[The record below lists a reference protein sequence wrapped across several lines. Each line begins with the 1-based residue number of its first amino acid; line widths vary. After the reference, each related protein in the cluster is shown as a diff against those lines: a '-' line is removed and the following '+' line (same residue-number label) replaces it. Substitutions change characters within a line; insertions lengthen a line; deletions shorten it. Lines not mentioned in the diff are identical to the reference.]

1 MPYLLQ
7 TVITV
12 SNKNS
17 KTYSINDSDALL
29 YFDSLEKFEEIAT
42 LSENDRNLLDSSY
55 ITSYNNIINS
65 STIQNEETIE
75 NTTSSPNNLI
85 IE

>member
-7 TVITV
+7 TAITV

-17 KTYSINDSDALL
+17 KTYSINDSDVLL
-29 YFDSLEKFEEIAT
+29 YFDSLEKFEEIIT

-75 NTTSSPNNLI
+75 NITSSLNNLM

>member
-7 TVITV
+7 TAITV

-17 KTYSINDSDALL
+17 KTYSINDSDVLL
-29 YFDSLEKFEEIAT
+29 YFDSLEKFEEIIT

-75 NTTSSPNNLI
+75 NIISSPNNLI

>member
-7 TVITV
+7 TAITV

-17 KTYSINDSDALL
+17 KTYSINDSDVLL
-29 YFDSLEKFEEIAT
+29 YFDSLEKFEEIIT

-75 NTTSSPNNLI
+75 NITSSPNNLI